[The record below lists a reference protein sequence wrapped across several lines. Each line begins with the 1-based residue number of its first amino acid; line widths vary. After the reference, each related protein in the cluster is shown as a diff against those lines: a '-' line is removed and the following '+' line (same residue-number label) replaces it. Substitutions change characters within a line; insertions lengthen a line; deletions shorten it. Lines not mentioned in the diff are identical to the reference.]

1 MRLRARRREM
11 ETMSLSFIDCI
22 CCGFGAVILLLVITK
37 LFEPIRIEESRTQL
51 EQLLVKYQ
59 EELKDILEETQIVQR
74 ERDQVLEL
82 VDSEDVIIAQLQRQ
96 LTRIRAEMLDRQDD
110 AEIATELAGRL
121 AQAKQE
127 LTEEMRRLLADY
139 RPPVDEYKIGGIP
152 VDSEYIIF
160 IIDTSGSMRQY
171 AWDMVQRQ
179 IRETLEV
186 YPTVK
191 GIQVLNDMGEYLF
204 KSYRNEWIPD
214 TPGTR
219 ESIIA
224 GLRNW
229 NAFSN
234 SSPRE
239 GILAA
244 IDAYYDPEKRI
255 SLYVYSDDFA
265 QGSINAVVRE
275 VDRKNRAND
284 PDGRRV
290 RIHAVAFPVYY
301 DVTGGELLSAARFAT
316 LMRVLCQRNGGT
328 FVALPSRRDI

>member
-1 MRLRARRREM
+1 MRKRKRRDI
-11 ETMSLSFIDCI
+11 ETLNLSFLDAVS
-22 CCGFGAVILLLVITK
+22 CGFGAIILLLVITK
-37 LFEPIRIEESRTQL
+37 IFEPIR
-51 EQLLVKYQ
+51 
-59 EELKDILEETQIVQR
+59 LEETQTELERLMVRYQQELEDILGETQIINR
-74 ERDQVLEL
+74 ERASITDEIEFEEVQ
-82 VDSEDVIIAQLQRQ
+82 IAALQRQ

-127 LTEEMRRLLADY
+127 LSEEMERLLADY
-139 RPPVDEYKIGGIP
+139 RPPIDEYKIGGVP
-152 VDSEYIIF
+152 VDSEYIVF
-160 IIDTSGSMRQY
+160 LIDTSGSMRQY

-179 IRETLEV
+179 MRETLEV

-191 GIQVLNDMGEYLF
+191 GIQVMNDMGEYLF

-219 ESIIA
+219 EAIIDA
-224 GLRNW
+224 LRNW

-239 GILAA
+239 GILTA
-244 IDAYYDPEKRI
+244 IDTFYDPQKRI

>member
-1 MRLRARRREM
+1 MKKRKRRDI
-11 ETMSLSFIDCI
+11 ETLNLSFLDAVS
-22 CCGFGAVILLLVITK
+22 CGFGAIILLLVITK
-37 LFEPIRIEESRTQL
+37 IFEPIRLEETQTEL
-51 EQLLVKYQ
+51 DRLMIRYQ
-59 EELKDILEETQIVQR
+59 EELEDILGETQRVTRELASVVDEIDFEEVQ
-74 ERDQVLEL
+74 
-82 VDSEDVIIAQLQRQ
+82 IAQLQRQ

-127 LTEEMRRLLADY
+127 LSEEMQRLLADY

-191 GIQVLNDMGEYLF
+191 GIQVLNDEGEYLF

-219 ESIIA
+219 EAIID

-239 GILAA
+239 GILKA
-244 IDAYYDPEKRI
+244 IDTYYDPEKRV

-265 QGSINAVVRE
+265 QGSINSVVRE

-301 DVTGGELLSAARFAT
+301 DVTGGELLSAAYFAT

>member
-1 MRLRARRREM
+1 MRMRARRREM

-59 EELKDILEETQIVQR
+59 EELKDILDETQVVQR
-74 ERDQVLEL
+74 ERDQVRDL
-82 VDSEDVIIAQLQRQ
+82 VDSEEVMIAQLQRQ

-127 LTEEMRRLLADY
+127 LTEEMERLLADY
-139 RPPVDEYKIGGIP
+139 RPPIDEYKIGGIP

-214 TPGTR
+214 TPATR

-224 GLRNW
+224 ALRNW

>member
-1 MRLRARRREM
+1 MRKRKRRDI
-11 ETMSLSFIDCI
+11 ETLNLSFLDAVS
-22 CCGFGAVILLLVITK
+22 CGFGAIILLLVITK
-37 LFEPIRIEESRTQL
+37 IFEPIR
-51 EQLLVKYQ
+51 
-59 EELKDILEETQIVQR
+59 LEETQTELERLMVRYQQELEDILGETQIINR
-74 ERDQVLEL
+74 ERASITDEIEFEEVQ
-82 VDSEDVIIAQLQRQ
+82 IAALQRQ

-127 LTEEMRRLLADY
+127 LSEEMERLLADY
-139 RPPVDEYKIGGIP
+139 RPPIDEYKIGGVP
-152 VDSEYIIF
+152 VDSEYIVF
-160 IIDTSGSMRQY
+160 LIDTSGSMRQY

-179 IRETLEV
+179 MRETLEV

-191 GIQVLNDMGEYLF
+191 GIQVMNDMGEYLF

-219 ESIIA
+219 EAIIDA
-224 GLRNW
+224 LRNW

-244 IDAYYDPEKRI
+244 IDTFYDPQKRI

>member
-1 MRLRARRREM
+1 MRARRREM

-59 EELKDILEETQIVQR
+59 EELKDILDETQVVQR
-74 ERDQVLEL
+74 ERDQVRDL
-82 VDSEDVIIAQLQRQ
+82 VDSEEVMIAQLQRQ

-127 LTEEMRRLLADY
+127 LTEEMERLLADY
-139 RPPVDEYKIGGIP
+139 RPPIDEYKIGGIP

-214 TPGTR
+214 TPATR

-224 GLRNW
+224 ALRNW